1 MNEFLRTILFLP
13 VQASEY
19 ARSVDHLHFFV
30 IITTMIA
37 AAGVFAAAIYFFV
50 RYRRRSDADS
60 TPRVSPRA
68 IHEVLFIGVPLS
80 LFLLWFAIG
89 FPQYVTLHTAPRD
102 AMDVYVQGK
111 QWMWKFAYPGGPS
124 SLDVLRVPTG
134 RPVRLLITSRDVIHS
149 FFVPELRLKQDALPG
164 RYTEVWFEADR
175 PGQYQVFC
183 TQYCG
188 MGHST
193 MRADFVV
200 MPAPEFDAWMARQR
214 RGITASQDSNPIAL
228 EEVPAGSNLVRQGER
243 VAAEQGCL
251 KCHSVDGS
259 RHIGPTWLNL
269 YGRAEKLTTGQTVI
283 VDEPYMTKAMMD
295 PGSLKV
301 AGYQN
306 VMPTFQG
313 KLSPPEAAAIVEF
326 IKSLRTQA
334 SRPGPSEPPAYEP
347 IPPGK

>member
-1 MNEFLRTILFLP
+1 MNELLRRMLFLP
-13 VQASEY
+13 EQGSEY

-30 IITTMIA
+30 ILTTFLA
-37 AAGVFAAAIYFFV
+37 AAGVFGTALAFFV
-50 RYRRRSDADS
+50 RYRRRSDTDP
-60 TPRVSPRA
+60 TPRVSPRP

-80 LFLLWFAIG
+80 FFLLWFAIG
-89 FPQYVTLHTAPRD
+89 YPQFVTLQTPPKD

-124 SLDVLRVPTG
+124 SLDALRVPVG

-149 FFVPELRLKQDALPG
+149 FFVPELRMKQDALPG
-164 RYTEVWFEADR
+164 RYTQVSFTADR
-175 PGQYQVFC
+175 PGRYQILC

-188 MGHST
+188 MGHSA
-193 MRADFVV
+193 MRGEMVV
-200 MPAPEFDAWMARQR
+200 MPAPEFDAWMAVQR
-214 RGITASQDSNPIAL
+214 RGITGAQDSAPL
-228 EEVPAGSNLVRQGER
+228 AGEQLLPGSDLVREGER

-269 YGRAEKLTTGQTVI
+269 YGRAEKLSTGKTVI
-283 VDEPYMTKAMMD
+283 VDEPYLTKSMMD
-295 PGSLKV
+295 PGADIV
-301 AGYQN
+301 AGFQN

-313 KLSPPEAAAIVEF
+313 KLSPPEAAAIVEY
-326 IKSLRTQA
+326 IKSLRTLA
-334 SRPGPSEPPAYEP
+334 ARPGPSEPPAYEP